1 MTKVKFINNTKSKL
15 WISDFC
21 FVPGETIF
29 EITDEQK
36 KKIDEVLKNNTV
48 FKKAKEDKKIEFL
61 EVKEVEKEDGKNKK

>member
-1 MTKVKFINNTKSKL
+1 MTKAKFINNTKSKL